1 MTQSRMARSRAL
13 GVAMVVALMA
23 AVTACSSTPTPTAP
37 PATTRPATP
46 TPAPT
51 RTPRVYTYK
60 DMVVGL
66 IQTGSDSPWRVAN
79 TASFIDTAAA
89 DGITL
94 KVFDSQDSFANQ
106 VAGFQQFIKDLSV
119 NVIVLDPVD
128 VTGYDAVLKQAKAA
142 GKVVVI
148 EDLPINSDPSLYTTY
163 VGPDFVAEGQ
173 NAATA
178 MCNLLAGFPAD
189 KHNVVEITGAVG
201 DVIGM
206 DRGEGF
212 SDKMGGCGITIPA
225 GFSQS
230 GNWSVAQAKSVMAAF
245 LKKTRN
251 IQGVFA
257 QNDEEAVGAIQAIKA
272 AGLKPG
278 KDVMVVGIDATA
290 DGFNALIAGDL
301 GADIEYNP
309 LLAPQVYNAALYG
322 LNGDFGLPKW
332 IPSRESVF
340 LASQGPAALQAI
352 LATRSY

>member
-1 MTQSRMARSRAL
+1 MAKSRSLRI
-13 GVAMVVALMA
+13 AMMVALAA
-23 AVTACSSTPTPTAP
+23 AVSACWFSSPTPTAA
-37 PATTRPATP
+37 PATPPPATP

-51 RTPRVYTYK
+51 RTPKVLTYK
-60 DMVVGL
+60 DMVVGF
-66 IQTGSDSPWRVAN
+66 IQTGSESPWRVAN
-79 TASFIDTAAA
+79 TASFTDTATA

-94 KVFDSQDSFANQ
+94 KVFDSQDSFQNQ
-106 VAGFQQFIKDLSV
+106 IAGFHQFISDLSV

-128 VTGYDAVLKQAKAA
+128 TTGYDAVLKQAKAA

-148 EDLPINSDPSLYTTY
+148 EDLKIDADPSLYTSY

-178 MCNLLAGFPAD
+178 MCGLLTGFTAD

-201 DVIGM
+201 DAIGM

-212 SDKMGGCGITIPA
+212 RDKMGDCGITIPA

-230 GNWSVAQAKSVMAAF
+230 GDWSVAQSKSVMTAM
-245 LKKTRN
+245 LKKTKN

-257 QNDEEAVGAIQAIKA
+257 QDDEEAIGAIQAIKA

-278 KDVMVVGIDATA
+278 KDIMVVGIDATA

-309 LLAPQVYNAALYG
+309 LLAPQVYDTA
-322 LNGDFGLPKW
+322 LNGLKGYIGIPKW
-332 IPSRESVF
+332 IPSKESTF
-340 LASQGPAALQAI
+340 LASQGAAALQAI
-352 LATRSY
+352 LATRTY